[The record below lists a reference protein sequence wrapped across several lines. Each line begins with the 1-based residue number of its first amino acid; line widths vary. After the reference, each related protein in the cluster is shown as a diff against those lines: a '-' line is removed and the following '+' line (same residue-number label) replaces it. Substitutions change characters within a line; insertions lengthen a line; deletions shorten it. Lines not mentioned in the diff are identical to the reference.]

1 MGRIFISNAIMC
13 SHKNAKIG
21 DNENQMPIEKTFGN
35 PFKEIDEIK
44 NGFMSPQPF
53 PPAQK

>member
-1 MGRIFISNAIMC
+1 MQLCAPI
-13 SHKNAKIG
+13 KNAKIG
-21 DNENQMPIEKTFGN
+21 DNEKQMPIEKTIGN

-53 PPAQK
+53 PPDQKIINQNK